1 MSNFVA
7 EFMIVYETMTLRE
20 LLQSVDAEAYASI
33 PLYDELLKTKPEYGS
48 SNRIKVKVLN
58 GEIAVSNVHVGSLG
72 DIVACPID
80 VAPDLQVT
88 KMQLLDAILNE
99 MSHEGF
105 TETDADDFW
114 DDMMD
119 LRKAK
124 NIRLEHAGV
133 AAGFPS
139 PADEYRHETL
149 DFNRDY
155 IRHPEASFYG
165 DVEGDSMKDAG
176 LLDGD
181 RVIIDRAVEPH
192 DGSIVVAWWDGGFT
206 MKFLDLTHRKDGY
219 IELRPA
225 NPDYPVFKVKDP
237 ENFQIWG
244 TVIHLIRTFEKL

>member
-20 LLQSVDAEAYASI
+20 LLQSVDAEAYASV

-48 SNRIKVKVLN
+48 DNRIEVKVLN

-124 NIRLEHAGV
+124 NIR
-133 AAGFPS
+133 
-139 PADEYRHETL
+139 
-149 DFNRDY
+149 
-155 IRHPEASFYG
+155 
-165 DVEGDSMKDAG
+165 
-176 LLDGD
+176 
-181 RVIIDRAVEPH
+181 
-192 DGSIVVAWWDGGFT
+192 
-206 MKFLDLTHRKDGY
+206 
-219 IELRPA
+219 
-225 NPDYPVFKVKDP
+225 
-237 ENFQIWG
+237 
-244 TVIHLIRTFEKL
+244 

>member
-88 KMQLLDAILNE
+88 KMQLLDAILKE
-99 MSHEGF
+99 MSREGF

-124 NIRLEHAGV
+124 NIR
-133 AAGFPS
+133 
-139 PADEYRHETL
+139 
-149 DFNRDY
+149 
-155 IRHPEASFYG
+155 
-165 DVEGDSMKDAG
+165 
-176 LLDGD
+176 
-181 RVIIDRAVEPH
+181 
-192 DGSIVVAWWDGGFT
+192 
-206 MKFLDLTHRKDGY
+206 
-219 IELRPA
+219 
-225 NPDYPVFKVKDP
+225 
-237 ENFQIWG
+237 
-244 TVIHLIRTFEKL
+244 

>member
-88 KMQLLDAILNE
+88 KMQLLDAILKE

-105 TETDADDFW
+105 KEADADDFW

-124 NIRLEHAGV
+124 NIRK
-133 AAGFPS
+133 
-139 PADEYRHETL
+139 
-149 DFNRDY
+149 
-155 IRHPEASFYG
+155 I
-165 DVEGDSMKDAG
+165 
-176 LLDGD
+176 
-181 RVIIDRAVEPH
+181 
-192 DGSIVVAWWDGGFT
+192 
-206 MKFLDLTHRKDGY
+206 
-219 IELRPA
+219 
-225 NPDYPVFKVKDP
+225 
-237 ENFQIWG
+237 
-244 TVIHLIRTFEKL
+244 

>member
-1 MSNFVA
+1 MPDFRM
-7 EFMIVYETMTLRE
+7 FYEYSMTLRE

-33 PLYDELLKTKPEYGS
+33 PLYEKLLKTKPEYGS

-124 NIRLEHAGV
+124 NSG
-133 AAGFPS
+133 
-139 PADEYRHETL
+139 
-149 DFNRDY
+149 
-155 IRHPEASFYG
+155 
-165 DVEGDSMKDAG
+165 
-176 LLDGD
+176 
-181 RVIIDRAVEPH
+181 
-192 DGSIVVAWWDGGFT
+192 
-206 MKFLDLTHRKDGY
+206 
-219 IELRPA
+219 
-225 NPDYPVFKVKDP
+225 
-237 ENFQIWG
+237 
-244 TVIHLIRTFEKL
+244 

>member
-1 MSNFVA
+1 MPDFRM
-7 EFMIVYETMTLRE
+7 FYEYSMTLRE

-33 PLYDELLKTKPEYGS
+33 PLYEKLLKTKLEYGS

-58 GEIAVSNVHVGSLG
+58 GEIAISNVHVGSLG

-124 NIRLEHAGV
+124 NIR
-133 AAGFPS
+133 
-139 PADEYRHETL
+139 
-149 DFNRDY
+149 
-155 IRHPEASFYG
+155 
-165 DVEGDSMKDAG
+165 
-176 LLDGD
+176 
-181 RVIIDRAVEPH
+181 
-192 DGSIVVAWWDGGFT
+192 
-206 MKFLDLTHRKDGY
+206 
-219 IELRPA
+219 
-225 NPDYPVFKVKDP
+225 
-237 ENFQIWG
+237 
-244 TVIHLIRTFEKL
+244 